1 MTIEYTVLVV
11 EDEKILREG
20 CARLLNREGFR
31 VLRAASGQ
39 EAVQILATEP
49 VDVIICDLKMPVMD
63 GLGLLEETKAKYP
76 SIPVIMIT
84 GHGTVESVVE
94 CMKKGAHDLLT
105 KPFRAD
111 HLLKATRNALE
122 SCLSKKQ

>member
-1 MTIEYTVLVV
+1 MSAEYTVLVV
-11 EDEKILREG
+11 EDEKVLRDG
-20 CARLLNREGFR
+20 CARLLSREGFR

-39 EAVQILATEP
+39 EAIDILASES
-49 VDVIICDLKMPVMD
+49 VHVIICDLKMPMMD
-63 GLGLLEETKAKYP
+63 GLGLLEETKARYP

-105 KPFRAD
+105 KPFRAE
-111 HLLKATRNALE
+111 HLLTATRNAIK
-122 SCLSKKQ
+122 SCHASEQ

>member
-1 MTIEYTVLVV
+1 MTDEYTVLVV
-11 EDEKILREG
+11 EDERILREG

-31 VLRAASGQ
+31 VLRAASGR
-39 EAVQILATEP
+39 EAIEILAAES

-63 GLGLLEETKAKYP
+63 GLGLLEEAKAKYS

-111 HLLKATRNALE
+111 HLLRATRNAIAG
-122 SCLSKKQ
+122 CPAKKQ